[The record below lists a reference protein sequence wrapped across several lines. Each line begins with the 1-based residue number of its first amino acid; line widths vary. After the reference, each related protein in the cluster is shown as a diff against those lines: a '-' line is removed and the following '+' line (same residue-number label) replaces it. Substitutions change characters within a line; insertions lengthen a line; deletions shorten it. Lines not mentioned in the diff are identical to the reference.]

1 MIFRITARVLWPVAD
16 RTYMEKILT
25 VDNVHAAYGKFKVLH
40 DLTFDVDKGRVLGI
54 IGPNGA
60 GKTTLMNVICG
71 LLIPSEGKIIFQGND
86 ITNLDP
92 DERCNLGIGRTYQIP
107 KPFERLTVFENVLVA
122 AAYGNKRSEAEA
134 AADTI
139 EILKQTGL
147 YEKGDT
153 ESHEL
158 ALLDRKRLEIARGL
172 ASKPTLLLLDEVAA
186 GLTDA
191 EVHDVMELVE
201 YLKGTGI
208 TIIWIEHVLKT
219 MAESTDQLLCLS
231 VGTNLICD
239 LPDMVMNSR
248 EVAEV
253 YLGVDENE

>member
-1 MIFRITARVLWPVAD
+1 
-16 RTYMEKILT
+16 MEKILT

-40 DLTFDVDKGRVLGI
+40 TLSFDAEEGQVLGI

-71 LLIPSEGKIIFQGND
+71 LLIPYEGKIIFQGRD
-86 ITNLDP
+86 ITKMSP
-92 DERCNLGIGRTYQIP
+92 DARCRLGIGRTYQIP
-107 KPFERLTVFENVLVA
+107 KPFERLTVFENVLTA
-122 AAYGNKRSEAEA
+122 SAYGTGRSEADSVN
-134 AADTI
+134 DTI

-147 YEKGDT
+147 LEKGDF
-153 ESHEL
+153 EAHRL

-172 ASKPTLLLLDEVAA
+172 ASKPALLLLDEVAA

-191 EVHDVMELVE
+191 EVHEVMDLVE

-219 MAESTDQLLCLS
+219 MAESTDKLLCLS
-231 VGTNLICD
+231 VGTNLIYGD
-239 LPDMVMNSR
+239 PDMVMNSK
-248 EVAEV
+248 EVEEV
-253 YLGVDENE
+253 YLGVEDNE

>member
-1 MIFRITARVLWPVAD
+1 
-16 RTYMEKILT
+16 MEKILT

-40 DLTFDVDKGRVLGI
+40 TLSFDAEEGQVLGI

-71 LLIPSEGKIIFQGND
+71 LLIPYEGKIIFQGRD
-86 ITNLDP
+86 ITKLNP
-92 DERCNLGIGRTYQIP
+92 DQRCRLGIGRTYQIP
-107 KPFERLTVFENVLVA
+107 KPFERLTVFENVLTA
-122 AAYGNKRSEAEA
+122 AAYGTGRNEADSI
-134 AADTI
+134 ADTI

-147 YEKGDT
+147 FEKGDF
-153 ESHEL
+153 EAHRL

-191 EVHDVMELVE
+191 EVHEVMDLVE

-219 MAESTDQLLCLS
+219 MAESTDKLLCLS
-231 VGTNLICD
+231 VGTNLIYGD
-239 LPDMVMNSR
+239 PDMVMNSK
-248 EVAEV
+248 EVEEV
-253 YLGVDENE
+253 YLGVEDNE